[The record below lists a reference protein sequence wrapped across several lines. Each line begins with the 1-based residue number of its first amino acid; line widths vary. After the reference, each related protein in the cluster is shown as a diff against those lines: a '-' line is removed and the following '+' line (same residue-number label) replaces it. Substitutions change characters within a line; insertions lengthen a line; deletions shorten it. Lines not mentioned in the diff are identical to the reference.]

1 MWYNIKKNFS
11 EDYMTKADK
20 AREYFKQGY
29 ACSQAVAMAFSDVA
43 GFDEGQL
50 ARILLPFG
58 GGLGRLRLTCGAVSG
73 MAAILGAVYSEEG
86 SDPENKLHIY
96 EITRELCDEFKARC
110 GSLIC
115 SELLEEAGVDS
126 SAGGA
131 PEARTEQY
139 YKKRPCDEIV
149 YIAADIL
156 EKYLDTHPRG

>member
-1 MWYNIKKNFS
+1 
-11 EDYMTKADK
+11 MTRADK

-43 GFDEGQL
+43 GFDEQQL
-50 ARILLPFG
+50 ACLMLPFG
-58 GGLGRLRLTCGAVSG
+58 GGLARMRMTCGAVSG
-73 MAAILGAVYSEEG
+73 MAAAVGAIYAEVG
-86 SDPENKLHIY
+86 VTPDNKKQVY
-96 EITRELCDEFKARC
+96 EIVRTLCDEFSAQC

-115 SELLEEAGVDS
+115 AELLSGAGVDP

-139 YKKRPCDEIV
+139 YTKRPCDEIV

-156 EKYLDTHPRG
+156 EKYLEAHPRG

>member
-1 MWYNIKKNFS
+1 MS
-11 EDYMTKADK
+11 RADK

-29 ACSQAVAMAFSDVA
+29 ACSQAVAMAFADVA
-43 GFDEGQL
+43 GFDEAQL
-50 ARILLPFG
+50 ARLLLPFG

-73 MAAILGAVYSEEG
+73 MAAVLGAVYAEDG
-86 SDPENKLHIY
+86 AAPDNKKRVY
-96 EITRELCDEFKARC
+96 EIVRQLCDEFQAQC

-115 SELLEEAGVDS
+115 AELLSGAGVDS

-131 PEARTEQY
+131 PEARSEQY

-156 EKYLDTHPRG
+156 EKYIDAHPRGGEE

>member
-1 MWYNIKKNFS
+1 
-11 EDYMTKADK
+11 MTRADK

-43 GFDEGQL
+43 GFDEQQL
-50 ARILLPFG
+50 ACLMLPFG
-58 GGLGRLRLTCGAVSG
+58 GGLARMRMTCGAVSG
-73 MAAILGAVYSEEG
+73 MAAVLGAVYAEDG
-86 SDPENKLHIY
+86 AAPDNKKRVY
-96 EITRELCDEFKARC
+96 EIVRQLCDEFSARC

-115 SELLEEAGVDS
+115 AELLSGAGVDP

-131 PEARTEQY
+131 PEARSEQY

-156 EKYLDTHPRG
+156 EKYLEAHPRG

>member
-1 MWYNIKKNFS
+1 MS
-11 EDYMTKADK
+11 RADK

-50 ARILLPFG
+50 GCLMLPFG

-73 MAAILGAVYSEEG
+73 MAAIAGAVYSDKG
-86 SDPENKLHIY
+86 ADHENKMRIY
-96 EITRELCDEFKARC
+96 EITRELCEKFKEQC
-110 GSLIC
+110 GSIIC
-115 SELLEEAGVDS
+115 SELLEEAGVNA

-131 PEARTEQY
+131 PEVRTEQY

-156 EKYLDTHPRG
+156 EKYLDEHPRG

>member
-1 MWYNIKKNFS
+1 MS
-11 EDYMTKADK
+11 RADK

-43 GFDEGQL
+43 GFDEQQL
-50 ARILLPFG
+50 ACLMLPFG
-58 GGLGRLRLTCGAVSG
+58 GGLARMRMTCGAVSG
-73 MAAILGAVYSEEG
+73 MAAAVGGIYAQG
-86 SDPENKLHIY
+86 GIVPENKKRVY
-96 EITRELCDEFKARC
+96 EIVRELCDEFRARC

-115 SELLEEAGVDS
+115 AELLSGAGVDS

-156 EKYLDTHPRG
+156 EKYLDAHPRG